1 MKYLCIMKKLLLTM
15 GVLACFSL
23 CIRAQQ
29 PQQSQQGGQGQP
41 NNPSS
46 GAEKIEALKVAFLSQ
61 KMNLSSKQAEKFWP
75 IYNDYQKEMQ
85 QLVNERKQFNQAN
98 KAAGSV
104 SDTKADQNL
113 DQEFVFR
120 QKALAIQEKYKN
132 EFLQV
137 LPAHKVST
145 FYKSEGEFR
154 NRLIRELSNRGN
166 AGANP
171 GMRQNR
177 PGGMEAQRPPR
188 AEHPPRMMHPQ
199 MMRPHPAGSR
209 HR

>member
-1 MKYLCIMKKLLLTM
+1 MKKLLLTI
-15 GVLACFSL
+15 GVLACFCL
-23 CIRAQQ
+23 CARAQQPQQ

-154 NRLIRELSNRGN
+154 NRLIRELSNRGS

-177 PGGMEAQRPPR
+177 PAGMEAQRPPR

-199 MMRPHPAGSR
+199 MMHPHPAGSR